1 MNILSATEIHKS
13 FRLPGQA
20 PTEVLRGSNL
30 SCTPG
35 EFLAIVGP
43 SGAGK
48 STLLHVLASLEIPD
62 SGTVTVHVDDTAY
75 QYNTMSA
82 SDLAT
87 FRARNIG
94 MVFQFHHL
102 LPEFTAIENVM
113 MPSLIIGA
121 SSKEARTR
129 ANELLELVG
138 VAHRAEHAPA
148 ELSGGEQQ
156 RVALARAMMNRP
168 RILFADEPT
177 GNLDTENAAHI
188 ADVLVELQ
196 RSTGVTCIIATHSIE
211 LASKAHRIISMRDG
225 RCMD

>member
-1 MNILSATEIHKS
+1 
-13 FRLPGQA
+13 
-20 PTEVLRGSNL
+20 
-30 SCTPG
+30 
-35 EFLAIVGP
+35 
-43 SGAGK
+43 
-48 STLLHVLASLEIPD
+48 
-62 SGTVTVHVDDTAY
+62 
-75 QYNTMSA
+75 
-82 SDLAT
+82 
-87 FRARNIG
+87 
-94 MVFQFHHL
+94 
-102 LPEFTAIENVM
+102 
-113 MPSLIIGA
+113 

-129 ANELLELVG
+129 ASELLELVG

-148 ELSGGEQQ
+148 EISGGEQQ

-225 RCMD
+225 RCLD